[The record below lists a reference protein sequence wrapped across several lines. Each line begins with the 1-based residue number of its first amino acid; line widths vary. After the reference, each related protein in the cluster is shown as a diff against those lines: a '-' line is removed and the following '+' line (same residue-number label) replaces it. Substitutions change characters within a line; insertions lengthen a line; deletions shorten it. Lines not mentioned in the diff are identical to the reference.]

1 MEGIITAVRAVCITA
16 AGICMISHL
25 TEGTKLRQQAEFIYK
40 LVFATAVAGLFINGC
55 TGLDLP
61 DLSSF
66 ESEEYSFSTDIY
78 DKAIAEQT
86 ASNINDILLSQLN
99 SAGISVEDI
108 DTEVNISENSG
119 ISINRVII
127 RTAEFEKAAELIRS
141 SLGQETEV
149 INGDS

>member
-1 MEGIITAVRAVCITA
+1 MRAIKNFF
-16 AGICMISHL
+16 H
-25 TEGTKLRQQAEFIYK
+25 
-40 LVFATAVAGLFINGC
+40 
-55 TGLDLP
+55 
-61 DLSSF
+61 
-66 ESEEYSFSTDIY
+66 
-78 DKAIAEQT
+78 
-86 ASNINDILLSQLN
+86 NINDILLSQLN

-149 INGDS
+149 INGDN

>member
-25 TEGTKLRQQAEFIYK
+25 TEGTKLRHQAEFIYK
-40 LVFATAVAGLFINGC
+40 LVFAMTVAGLFINGC
-55 TGLDLP
+55 MGLDLP

-66 ESEEYSFSTDIY
+66 ESEEYCFSTDIY